1 LLVDIVLDDE
11 DEEEVDVDVDDD
23 DDDECVMGLDD
34 VDWMKCTSDANKQL
48 LVM

>member
-1 LLVDIVLDDE
+1 MLVDIGLGDDD
-11 DEEEVDVDVDDD
+11 DEEEVDVDDEEE
-23 DDDECVMGLDD
+23 DECVMGLD

>member
-11 DEEEVDVDVDDD
+11 DEEEVDVVDDD
-23 DDDECVMGLDD
+23 EDECVMGLDD

>member
-1 LLVDIVLDDE
+1 MLVDIVLDDE
-11 DEEEVDVDVDDD
+11 DEDEVDVDDD
-23 DDDECVMGLDD
+23 DDEDECVMGLDD

>member
-11 DEEEVDVDVDDD
+11 DEVEVDVVDDD
-23 DDDECVMGLDD
+23 DDEDECVIGLD